1 MHPEEWA
8 EHLPDEDPRT
18 SCDINDFRDSTKVVI
33 FIPIVKL
40 KVDEQ
45 KIWVFDE
52 CVIFE
57 LIVVGS
63 LVILGYE

>member
-18 SCDINDFRDSTKVVI
+18 SRDINDFRDSTKVVI

-40 KVDEQ
+40 KVDEH
-45 KIWVFDE
+45 KIWVLVK
-52 CVIFE
+52 CV
-57 LIVVGS
+57 
-63 LVILGYE
+63 